1 MPKETPNKLYYTAW
15 KELTCLWSRK
25 QDAIFSCCWCIRC
38 LWRQIWECV
47 HVCML
52 CIAKSF
58 LHFLPCIACSVPIFL
73 SSFLVFSCRW
83 NLFFFLL
90 FFFCFL
96 SHLLLLSSIS
106 KFKQPMT
113 YILVG
118 EEEEEKTRVK
128 YVLLVNFE
136 PCCVGPSLL
145 IYS

>member
-1 MPKETPNKLYYTAW
+1 MRF
-15 KELTCLWSRK
+15 SRVV
-25 QDAIFSCCWCIRC
+25 DALDASGGKFENVYMYVCCVQRRVSCTSYHALRVRCPFSC
-38 LWRQIWECV
+38 
-47 HVCML
+47 
-52 CIAKSF
+52 
-58 LHFLPCIACSVPIFL
+58 LHFLSSVVVEI
-73 SSFLVFSCRW
+73 SSFS
-83 NLFFFLL
+83 FF

-145 IYS
+145 IYSQPLIYKKKFLLEQWTDGVIEC